1 MTHYAL
7 AIAFTVFGWWS
18 LTGLLLAIDA
28 RSVRTF
34 PVMMGAASV
43 VLAGALA
50 VLVEVR
56 GQTTTLA
63 AYLSFGA
70 GLLVWGWVELTFL
83 LAFVTGPRRAACPAG
98 CSGLPHFRHAIE
110 AILYHE
116 LAILAGAAA
125 LVGLSWDRP
134 NAFGA
139 DAYLLLWAMRTSAK
153 LNLFLGVPNLGEEF
167 LPAHLAY
174 LASFFRRRPMN
185 LLFPLSVTVPL
196 PVIVW
201 LVGRATDPAAAGF
214 SATGYTLLATLV
226 VLGVLEHWFLVVPL
240 PSAALWRVRTRG
252 DRDDEVHADAWSR
265 AEGVLLPVDFA
276 PEARLVPEPIR
287 RAARRPLGEGSG
299 LTPVPL
305 DPSRL
310 RW

>member
-1 MTHYAL
+1 VTHYAL
-7 AIAFTVFGWWS
+7 AIATTVFGWWS

-28 RSVRTF
+28 RAARTF
-34 PVMMGAASV
+34 PAMMGAATV
-43 VLAGALA
+43 VLAAALGL
-50 VLVEVR
+50 LVDTRAE
-56 GQTTTLA
+56 TTVFA
-63 AYLSFGA
+63 AYLSFGC

-83 LAFVTGPRRAACPAG
+83 LAFITGPRRTACPPG
-98 CSGLPHFRHAIE
+98 CSGAVHFRHAVE

-116 LAILAGAAA
+116 FAILGGAVVV
-125 LVGLSWDRP
+125 VGISWSQP

-185 LLFPLSVTVPL
+185 LLFPLSVTAPL

-201 LVGRATDPAAAGF
+201 LAGRATAPGSAGF
-214 SATGYTLLATLV
+214 LGTGYTLLATLL

-240 PSAALWRVRTRG
+240 PSSALWRVRARA
-252 DRDDEVHADAWSR
+252 DRDDEVHAEAWSR

-276 PEARLVPEPIR
+276 PERRLATEPLR
-287 RAARRPLGEGSG
+287 TAARRAHGEGAA